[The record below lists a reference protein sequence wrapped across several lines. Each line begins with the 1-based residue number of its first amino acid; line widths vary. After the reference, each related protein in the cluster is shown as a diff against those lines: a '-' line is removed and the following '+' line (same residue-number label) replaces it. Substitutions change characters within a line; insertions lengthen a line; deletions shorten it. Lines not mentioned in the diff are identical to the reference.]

1 MVRERDVFEIRMFE
15 IQMFLLMLMYRECV
29 GTSEIVRDREYFDIR
44 VFEISRFYC
53 SQIRWVGTESDGLAY
68 ERSVLE
74 SSSVQFMFVIY

>member
-53 SQIRWVGTESDGLAY
+53 NTNKLNNKNTSIKKWTAYSFPSNSESHA
-68 ERSVLE
+68 
-74 SSSVQFMFVIY
+74 